1 MLSDNLKFGFDFV
14 LNIKLL
20 WLVIDKGKVE
30 MMVLRN
36 VVVNEMLC

>member
-14 LNIKLL
+14 LNVKLQ
-20 WLVIDKGKVE
+20 WLVIDKDKVE